1 MSSQTFRELTVST
14 DGTIGRLTLNRPDKL
29 NPLSVTML
37 DEIARATRW
46 FDDRGAKVVVVAGA
60 GRAFTAGADL
70 STFTSTTDDSTAGD
84 STAGDSTADGGSHVD
99 TWVAADRGRRM
110 AEALESMEAL
120 AIASIQGWCVGGG
133 VVLAAACD
141 LRIAADDARFSIP
154 ELDLGIPLGWGGIP
168 RLVRELGPAVAKELV
183 LTCRPFTATEALS
196 LGFLNRVVPAAE
208 LRAATDELAV
218 TIDAKARFTI
228 TATKQHVNAV
238 TNQMVGTERSWSDAG
253 TLVQAFTD
261 AECRAARQHYL
272 EQRAR

>member
-1 MSSQTFRELTVST
+1 MSNQAFHEVTVSI

-46 FDDRGAKVVVVAGA
+46 FDGRRAKVVVIAGA

-70 STFTSTTDDSTAGD
+70 STFASTPDASTPDA
-84 STAGDSTADGGSHVD
+84 STPDNSTADDGSGVD
-99 TWVAADRGRRM
+99 TWAAADRGRRM

-154 ELDLGIPLGWGGIP
+154 EVDLGIPLAWGGIP

-183 LTCRPFTATEALS
+183 LTCRPFAAAEALS
-196 LGFLNRVVPAAE
+196 LGFLNQVVPAAE
-208 LRAATDELAV
+208 LQAATDELAAI
-218 TIDAKARFTI
+218 IDAKARFTI

-238 TNQMVGTERSWSDAG
+238 TSQMVGTERSWSDAG

-261 AECRAARQHYL
+261 AECRAARRHYL
-272 EQRAR
+272 EQRSP